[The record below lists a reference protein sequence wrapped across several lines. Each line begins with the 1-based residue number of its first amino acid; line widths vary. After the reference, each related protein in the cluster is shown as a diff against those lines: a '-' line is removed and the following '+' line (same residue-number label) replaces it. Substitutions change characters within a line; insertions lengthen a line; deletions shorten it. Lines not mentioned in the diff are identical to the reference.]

1 MPDEAMAVHEPSEK
15 DLNFKKTTRE
25 VRIEQSIQTAE
36 LTIDQG
42 EGSQALSEYVR
53 RKFNLSRDFEVRVT
67 ICDTERTDDLCF
79 VTVTKVAK

>member
-1 MPDEAMAVHEPSEK
+1 MGDENLAAREPSEK

-25 VRIEQSIQTAE
+25 VRVEQSVQTAE
-36 LTIDQG
+36 LTIDRD

-67 ICDTERTDDLCF
+67 ICDTERTDDLCL
-79 VTVTKVAK
+79 VTVTKVAD